1 MDLGFLRLIFYK
13 GFSYKKEHGACI
25 SKFSGT
31 LLQSLLGQAYS
42 TALPNPYSSA
52 DPIAALMLATLP
64 TETSCGMSGNK
75 SMVNKPLEIMKD
87 ALNFI

>member
-31 LLQSLLGQAYS
+31 LLQLLLGQAYS

-64 TETSCGMSGNK
+64 TFRLKLRRLVVC
-75 SMVNKPLEIMKD
+75 LEIN
-87 ALNFI
+87 LW